1 MPPVLNLL
9 SAERLQTVIFKKP
22 ENFKKHSCLLMNA
35 VREGFK
41 ALGQELSEPLG
52 AKIWSLL
59 VARINQLLEKGL
71 FGIIRTMTFF
81 FVHFPDNNSLRFIIR
96 LISRFQRDV
105 TSSPGCLTGFS

>member
-41 ALGQELSEPLG
+41 ALGQELSGKSQILSG
-52 AKIWSLL
+52 DFCK
-59 VARINQLLEKGL
+59 
-71 FGIIRTMTFF
+71 
-81 FVHFPDNNSLRFIIR
+81 
-96 LISRFQRDV
+96 
-105 TSSPGCLTGFS
+105 

>member
-41 ALGQELSEPLG
+41 ALGQELSG
-52 AKIWSLL
+52 KS
-59 VARINQLLEKGL
+59 Q
-71 FGIIRTMTFF
+71 
-81 FVHFPDNNSLRFIIR
+81 
-96 LISRFQRDV
+96 
-105 TSSPGCLTGFS
+105 C